1 MTQRLHQESHPN
13 WYYDIPEMKTLILGS
28 FPPIEK
34 RWSYD
39 FYYPNNSN
47 PFWEALAGVIG
58 AELKHYRCD
67 QAVKERQGLMKKM
80 KVGIENLGQLINRL
94 GESAADKDI
103 EIIEFRNVLGIL
115 RDHQELERI
124 LLPGYSGSS
133 SPP

>member
-1 MTQRLHQESHPN
+1 MEAKTKTEEKQSDLVSILTIKMTQRLHQESHPN

-67 QAVKERQGLMKKM
+67 QAVKERQGLMK
-80 KVGIENLGQLINRL
+80 R
-94 GESAADKDI
+94 
-103 EIIEFRNVLGIL
+103 
-115 RDHQELERI
+115 
-124 LLPGYSGSS
+124 
-133 SPP
+133 